1 MTGIMATDPEEA
13 IILNGID
20 FGNSTCIFSVD
31 VHLNTT
37 DVSEKQ
43 NADSEGG
50 LCILMFVGEDNNI
63 VLVTSPIR

>member
-1 MTGIMATDPEEA
+1 MTSIMATAPEEA

-31 VHLNTT
+31 VHLSAT